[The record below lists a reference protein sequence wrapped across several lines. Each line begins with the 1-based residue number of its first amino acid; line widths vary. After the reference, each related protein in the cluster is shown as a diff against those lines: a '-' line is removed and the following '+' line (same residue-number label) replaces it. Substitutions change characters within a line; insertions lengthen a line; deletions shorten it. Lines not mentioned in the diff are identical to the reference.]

1 MEKDNF
7 KSKLGIVAAT
17 AGSAVGL
24 GNLWGFSYKAGTN
37 GGGTFVLIYLF
48 AIVFVGLPVMLAEF
62 VIGREGRGGPVGSI
76 ENVTKSYTDTYSKW
90 YYDGKDTKKNR
101 KSPFVLAGY
110 SGTIS
115 TFLILSFYSV
125 IAGWSISYLVTT
137 LRTGFSSFQTIN
149 PAEYF
154 GEVATN
160 VSSGIMYQSIFM
172 LLTVCIVMFGIQNG
186 IEKVSKVMMPI
197 LLIIIVLLALYAV
210 TMPGFKEAVNFLFVP
225 SALPEGSTFFSVS
238 AAALGQ
244 AFFSLSLGMGAVIT
258 YARAVNDD
266 ININTVAIQVAV
278 CDTLIA
284 LLAGLAIFPIIFS
297 TEGLEVAGGAGLAF
311 MALPVAFSKMPG
323 GYIVGNAFFL
333 LLVIAAL
340 TSSISMLEN
349 TLTVILEKFKVNR
362 KVATVGLGVATT
374 LFGILSQL
382 GLGYSSKLLSFTGQT
397 DFLDQLD
404 KLTMIYLIP
413 FGALLIVILVGYRM
427 KPDVVRRQINN
438 DKISAV
444 FIPYVKYV
452 APILV
457 GVIMVAG
464 LLGI

>member
-37 GGGTFVLIYLF
+37 GGGTFVILYLL
-48 AIVFVGLPVMLAEF
+48 AIVFIGMPVMLAEF
-62 VIGREGRGGPVGSI
+62 VIGREGRDGPVGSI
-76 ENVTKSYTDTYSKW
+76 EKITGSK
-90 YYDGKDTKKNR
+90 

-110 SGTIS
+110 TGTIS

-125 IAGWSISYLVTT
+125 IAGWSLHYLATT
-137 LRTGFSSFQTIN
+137 LVTGFSKFATIN
-149 PAEYF
+149 TEEYF
-154 GEVATN
+154 VQSATN
-160 VSSGIMYQSIFM
+160 LPINVLYQGIFM
-172 LLTVCIVMFGIQNG
+172 VLTVAVVMFGIQNG
-186 IEKVSKVMMPI
+186 IERISKIMMPI
-197 LLIIIVLLALYAV
+197 LLVIIVLLVMYSV
-210 TMPGFKEAVNFLFVP
+210 TLSGFGEAVRFLFVP
-225 SALPEGSTFFSVS
+225 SALPEDKSLFSVA

-266 ININTVAIQVAV
+266 ININTITVQVAV

-297 TEGLEVAGGAGLAF
+297 TAGLEPAQSAGLAF
-311 MALPVAFSKMPG
+311 MALPVAFAQMPG
-323 GYIVGNAFFL
+323 GYIIGNAFFL

-349 TLTVILEKFKVNR
+349 TLTVILEKTKINR
-362 KVATVGLGVATT
+362 KIGTIVLGIVTFA
-374 LFGILSQL
+374 FGILSQL
-382 GLGYSSKLLSFTGQT
+382 GLGYSSKILGFTKGEG
-397 DFLDQLD
+397 FLDQLD

-413 FGALLIVILVGYRM
+413 VGALILVLLVGYRM
-427 KPDVVRRQINN
+427 KPDVVRKQINN
-438 DKISAV
+438 DKISNI
-444 FIPYVKYV
+444 FIPYIKYV
-452 APILV
+452 APILI
-457 GVIMVAG
+457 GVVMVAG
-464 LLGI
+464 FLGL